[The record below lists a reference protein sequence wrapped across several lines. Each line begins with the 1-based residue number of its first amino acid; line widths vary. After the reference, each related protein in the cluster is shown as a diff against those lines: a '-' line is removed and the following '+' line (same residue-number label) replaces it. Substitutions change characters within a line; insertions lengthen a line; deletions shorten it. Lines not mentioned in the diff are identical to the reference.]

1 MIMSAS
7 LSSVPLSLLLLSVPI
22 TLTRAVLPPGYE
34 DHIFC
39 PPPSLNSTDA
49 DALSSSSVCQIYSN
63 PFGLVGPLSTF
74 YKCYDPSSGAITNGI
89 WTGALTDVTAP
100 DEYVKDP
107 PSCDADVYSECEV
120 DDDCELSANEWYVPS
135 GSVGGN
141 GTTCGCYVESRIVP
155 FYETNE
161 DSDARD
167 PCYDDDDVESG
178 ESACEEVDCG
188 GKKEREE
195 ACAGFAAVC
204 SLPEEGSGGGG
215 ACSMVARSEGGGEGA
230 VNGTVD
236 GGVDDGV
243 DDGPEDVPEDIPE
256 NGPED
261 GPENLPEDGPESPP
275 SVECTVDDDCLP
287 TIRSR
292 IPTEIDFTKVDL
304 CECYADSIVV
314 PFDECEGEENCPT
327 ARCAGDACE
336 GLAGVC
342 DVEEGVCALAD
353 DEEDVDGSDGGDGNS
368 TAAITT
374 TTSTATAM
382 ESPEETT
389 TESPE
394 DTTTSTVTASTVTAT
409 TTAIV
414 PIVECTADDECYL
427 SQRSRFPLSLFNLT
441 TNVLDVSNL
450 QGPSLCQC
458 HALSENLPA
467 PDDCQGEGDGPRDCP
482 RIRCDRMEETQ
493 AYNISTSVEEGILTG
508 GMWECEDVYEA
519 YCQAKEEDAEGEN
532 ATAGVCAMRE
542 LPNVTVTTSTTTEA
556 VVTTTTTETVETIET
571 TVTASASAAT
581 DATTNATPSPQCI
594 ADQDCQPVMRTETPT
609 TFNSTVDVDLCSC
622 YASSSLLPFD
632 ECEGDGRKECFRS
645 RCEDDATGRA
655 IDACRGLVA
664 FCVAE
669 EGVCALKKEDEVEGG
684 GNETAGGSST
694 VVPTTTTAA
703 AATTESTGGAAT
715 EAAATTETV
724 RDATSTVA
732 VTTTATV
739 SGTVSTVSAD
749 ATTTA
754 TTAAATR
761 PATTERPDVAT
772 STASVAASS
781 EAATTTTT
789 VAAISSTTTSAGSTS
804 PPTVSASPTAKPTGT
819 VDRTADVDAIVSEP
833 VADVSASSS
842 RRFRSVTFVALGITM
857 AMTTTL

>member
-441 TNVLDVSNL
+441 TDVLDVSNL

-556 VVTTTTTETVETIET
+556 VVTTTETVETVETVETTT

-581 DATTNATPSPQCI
+581 EAPPQCI
-594 ADQDCQPVMRTETPT
+594 TDRGCQPVMRTETPT

-632 ECEGDGRKECFRS
+632 ECKGEGRKECFQS
-645 RCEDDATGRA
+645 RCKTTRRA
-655 IDACRGLVA
+655 RRSTHAKDWWPFASQRRA
-664 FCVAE
+664 F
-669 EGVCALKKEDEVEGG
+669 AL
-684 GNETAGGSST
+684 
-694 VVPTTTTAA
+694 
-703 AATTESTGGAAT
+703 
-715 EAAATTETV
+715 
-724 RDATSTVA
+724 
-732 VTTTATV
+732 
-739 SGTVSTVSAD
+739 
-749 ATTTA
+749 
-754 TTAAATR
+754 
-761 PATTERPDVAT
+761 
-772 STASVAASS
+772 
-781 EAATTTTT
+781 
-789 VAAISSTTTSAGSTS
+789 
-804 PPTVSASPTAKPTGT
+804 
-819 VDRTADVDAIVSEP
+819 
-833 VADVSASSS
+833 
-842 RRFRSVTFVALGITM
+842 
-857 AMTTTL
+857 